1 MNIGL
6 GKLYTMIF
14 KINIISADQ
23 QLMYTYIHIQLREML
38 CLYKVQENYIPPRD
52 HMGGYEKEQITK
64 KIV

>member
-23 QLMYTYIHIQLREML
+23 QLMYTYIHIQLRGN
-38 CLYKVQENYIPPRD
+38 VVFI
-52 HMGGYEKEQITK
+52 
-64 KIV
+64 